1 MDASRRRSQ
10 MAQEMGRD
18 DLVAQEVALQEV
30 LTAEY
35 LTGKQAR
42 RLNRKLDQV
51 DQSEGSIKKPF
62 PT

>member
-1 MDASRRRSQ
+1 

-35 LTGKQAR
+35 LTAKQAR
-42 RLNRKLDQV
+42 RLNRKLDKV